1 MLLIPGPVDVPE
13 VVLRE
18 SAYVQNH
25 RSEEFRSIVRSCQ
38 NRLNEI
44 ADASHSVITT
54 GSGTTAVE
62 SMIYSMTSPG
72 EKVIAVSFREF
83 GDRLVDSLKRR
94 GTDTTVIKKST
105 RESLKKGEITDILGR
120 HKGVSTICLIHNETG
135 NGTAIRNLKELV
147 EEANSHGLK
156 VLVDSVSGLGAL
168 EIKAN
173 SWGID
178 AIATCSQKGLA
189 SVPGLG
195 IVSLSERGR
204 KLVKAS
210 HDIPVYLDL
219 DVSLK
224 FLAKN
229 ETPYTPSTGSFRAL
243 NAALNILEKEG
254 IETRW
259 KRHHASASFVRKIM
273 TEFGQQLY
281 GNEENF
287 SDTVVAFKPT
297 VPVATVVKE
306 LAFRDIIVSKGMGHL
321 ADEMIRVGLLGI
333 VDNTKIARFL
343 NAFSE
348 IAGFDRTFEP
358 EDLPAETSMYK
369 GLLEAVNQ

>member
-13 VVLRE
+13 VVLKE

-25 RSEEFRSIVRSCQ
+25 RSEEFRNIVRSCQ
-38 NRLNEI
+38 NHLNAI
-44 ADASHSVITT
+44 ADASHSIMTT

-62 SMIYSMTSPG
+62 SMIYSLINPG
-72 EKVIAVSFREF
+72 EKVLAVSFGEF

-94 GTDTTVIKKST
+94 GADTTVIKKST
-105 RESLKKGEITDILGR
+105 TESLRKGEISDALNR
-120 HKGVSTICLIHNETG
+120 QKGVSTICLVHNETG
-135 NGTAIRNLKELV
+135 NGTSVRNLRELV
-147 EEANSHGLK
+147 EEANSLGLK
-156 VLVDSVSGLGAL
+156 VLVDSVSGFGAL

-195 IVSLSERGR
+195 IVSLSDRGR
-204 KLVKAS
+204 KFVRNT

-219 DVSLK
+219 EVSLK

-243 NAALNILEKEG
+243 NAALGILEKEG
-254 IETRW
+254 LETRW
-259 KRHHASASFVRKIM
+259 KRHSASATFVRK
-273 TEFGQQLY
+273 TLLDSGQELY
-281 GNEENF
+281 GNAGNF

-297 VPVATVVKE
+297 VPVGTVVRE
-306 LAFRDIIVSKGMGHL
+306 LAARDIIVSKGMGHF
-321 ADEMIRVGLLGI
+321 ADEMIRIGLLGV
-333 VDNTKIARFL
+333 VDNIKIAGFL

-348 IAGFDRTFEP
+348 IIGTDTTFEA
-358 EDLPAETSMYK
+358 EDLPAETAIYR
-369 GLLEAVNQ
+369 GLLEAASE